1 LMAVLVTALSVQSLA
16 VILLGRARV
25 FSHCCGSGRWH
36 GVGAAGPVGCPV
48 GLASVVR
55 LMAVLVTALSV
66 QSLAVILLGRARV
79 FSHCCGSGRWY
90 GVGAAG
96 LRTCN
101 K

>member
-1 LMAVLVTALSVQSLA
+1 M
-16 VILLGRARV
+16 
-25 FSHCCGSGRWH
+25 
-36 GVGAAGPVGCPV
+36 GAAGPVGSPV

-79 FSHCCGSGRWY
+79 FSHCNGSGRWH

-96 LRTCN
+96 PVGSPVGPVGNFTRILN
-101 K
+101 V